1 MELSE
6 MTKSRLRA
14 ILNSGDFVVSAEITP
29 PHGSD
34 KNSLLE
40 RLNVVKGYCDAVN
53 VTDNVRGIPTLS
65 SLVATYLIKQEG
77 QEPVMQ
83 MSARDR
89 NRILF
94 ESELYGA
101 HALGIPNVLFVTGD
115 HSLLGSHPQTK
126 TVYDIDSV
134 QALALAKHL
143 MSGKDLADD
152 ELEGTPQ
159 FFLGSTFNPYADPME
174 LQVLRTL
181 KKQDAGAEFFQT
193 QAIFD
198 PGRFNDFMK
207 ELGEIEA
214 KILGGIIPLKGP
226 RMARFMNR
234 RIPGIKIPESM
245 IERLEE
251 AGKDLKG
258 RQKIKSVRSEGLSI
272 ALETIEAIKKT
283 KGVDGIHIMGI
294 GWEESIPEL
303 VKESGL
309 YPRPK
314 GD

>member
-1 MELSE
+1 
-6 MTKSRLRA
+6 MTKSHLRT
-14 ILNSGDFVVSAEITP
+14 ILNSGDFVVSGEITP

-34 KNSLLE
+34 KNLLLE
-40 RLNVVKGYCDAVN
+40 RLSLVKGYCDAIN

-65 SLVATYLIKQEG
+65 SLVATYLIKQTG

-101 HALGIPNVLFVTGD
+101 HALEIPNVLFVTGD
-115 HSLLGSHPQTK
+115 HSTLGSHPQTK
-126 TVYDIDSV
+126 MVYDVDSI

-143 MSGKDLADD
+143 MTGHDFAGD

-159 FFLGSTFNPYADPME
+159 FYLGSTFNPYADPME
-174 LQVLRTL
+174 MQVLRTH
-181 KKQDAGAEFFQT
+181 KKQEAGAEFFQT

-198 PGRFNDFMK
+198 PGRFRDFIK
-207 ELGEIEA
+207 ELGTIKA

-245 IERLEE
+245 IERLEQ
-251 AGKDLKG
+251 AGEGLKG
-258 RQKIKSVRSEGLSI
+258 KEKIKSVRGEGLSI

-283 KGVDGIHIMGI
+283 QGVDGIHIMGI

-303 VKESGL
+303 VERSDL
-309 YPRPK
+309 YPRPR